1 MTMFNLSEAS
11 DITGIN
17 RATLKRHIDKGYL
30 HAEQFDKGYGYRISL
45 MDLEQYT
52 FDIWMNR
59 RKFPNLA
66 MFNPFD
72 TFADRRD
79 IVLRCR
85 AKKRR

>member
-1 MTMFNLSEAS
+1 MTMVNLSQAS
-11 DITGIN
+11 QITGIN
-17 RATLKRHIDKGYL
+17 PATLKRHIDKGYL
-30 HAEQFDKGYGYRISL
+30 LADQYDKGYGYKISL

-52 FDIWMNR
+52 FDLWMNR

-66 MFNPFD
+66 MYNPFD

-79 IVLRCR
+79 IVLGSK